1 MKPSLSVLM
10 PAYNAEATIA
20 ASVRSALR
28 SLPKDGELLVFIDG
42 GKDNTLG
49 VLSSIHDV
57 RLKVHNSPD
66 NVGVVRA
73 RQFLF
78 EWANADYVA
87 TLDSDDLAMPW
98 RFRSQLRTIKR
109 TGADFVFGNAILF
122 GEGLGF
128 FKARPEWPVALNTR
142 QSKISLAFTNPFIN
156 SAMLARKSAISKIG
170 GFKGEIED
178 LGMWL
183 EAAAEDLA
191 VVRTASYAV
200 CYRVHPTQ
208 LSRTSAWKNSLE
220 SDPLLLQ
227 MRDQYKAS
235 VESPIIAKG
244 SADPV
249 FDLWKEYALGSFG
262 LMMQNIGIKDYLKYR
277 VTGLLRDQNREYRQT
292 RKRGSDVR

>member
-10 PAYNAEATIA
+10 PAYNSEATIA
-20 ASVRSALR
+20 SSVRSALR

-42 GKDNTLG
+42 GKDNTAG
-49 VLSSIHDV
+49 VLSDIHDV
-57 RLKVHNSPD
+57 RLKVHNSPV
-66 NVGVVRA
+66 NVGVVKA

-78 EWANADYVA
+78 EWATADFVA

-109 TGADFVFGNAILF
+109 TDGDFVFGNAILF

-128 FKARPEWPVALNTR
+128 LKVRPEWPVALNSR
-142 QSKISLAFTNPFIN
+142 QSKISLTFTNPFIN
-156 SAMLARKSAISKIG
+156 SAMLARKSAIERIG
-170 GFKGEIED
+170 GFKGAIED

-191 VVRTASYAV
+191 IVRTASYAV

-220 SDPLLLQ
+220 SDPLLLKI
-227 MRDQYKAS
+227 RDQYKES
-235 VESPIIAKG
+235 VEGPLRAKG
-244 SADPV
+244 VADPV
-249 FDLWKEYALGSFG
+249 FELWKEFALGSFG
-262 LMMQNIGIKDYLKYR
+262 LMMQNIGIKDYLKY
-277 VTGLLRDQNREYRQT
+277 VATGLLRDQNREYRQT
-292 RKRGSDVR
+292 RNRGTNVR